1 MSAGLT
7 LTGENFEREVLNSPI
22 PVLIDFW
29 AQWCGPCRMIAPF
42 IDELAGEYEGRIKIT
57 KVNTDE
63 ETDLATRHGVSTIPT
78 LVLYKDGAIVAQQS
92 GAYPK
97 RDIEA
102 MFKDFV

>member
-1 MSAGLT
+1 MSAGIT
-7 LTGENFEREVLNSPI
+7 LTGENFEQEVLNSPI

-29 AQWCGPCRMIAPF
+29 AAWCGPCRIIGPF
-42 IDELAGEYEGRIKIT
+42 IDQFAGEYEGRLKVA

-63 ETDLATRHGVSTIPT
+63 EAELATQHGVSSIPT

-97 RDIEA
+97 REIEA